1 MTVIVCVDDRMG
13 MLFFGRR
20 QSSDRVLRARIA
32 ELSKGHRLYMNGYS
46 AKQFEGMDMPQMVI
60 SETFLD
66 DASRNDF
73 CFVENLPLLPHK
85 QNIQRVILYRW
96 NRHYPADLHLDVPL
110 ECWQLTDTVEFAG
123 TSHEMITRE
132 VYIRE
137 R

>member
-1 MTVIVCVDDRMG
+1 MTVIVYVDDRMG

-32 ELSKGHRLYMNGYS
+32 ELSKGNRLYMNGYS

-96 NRHYPADLHLDVPL
+96 NRHYPADTHFDLPL
-110 ECWQLTDTVEFAG
+110 SAFRLIETSEFPG
-123 TSHEMITRE
+123 YSHEKITE
-132 VYIRE
+132 EIYE
-137 R
+137 L